1 MEIIRSDFAME
12 TEMESGVTS
21 GAQSA
26 RGYAAVSTNPLNS
39 LRNIGTELRY
49 AGPDR
54 LPIKQEGA
62 FFFPVRSWLRRASLP
77 QRPRR
82 NGDIHVCS
90 MPDHAVISSSPSGPH
105 NTSIQ

>member
-62 FFFPVRSWLRRASLP
+62 FFFLRVVMVKNGKLASAASEE
-77 QRPRR
+77 R
-82 NGDIHVCS
+82 
-90 MPDHAVISSSPSGPH
+90 
-105 NTSIQ
+105 